1 MVDGEKATLI
11 RVVAN
16 LDFGSSLNKDMPRG
30 PLTFSLM
37 RYGSCVL
44 QCVRTYIIQR
54 NYAPFSWVFLAKDI
68 RLIEP

>member
-1 MVDGEKATLI
+1 MVDGEKASRKFRL
-11 RVVAN
+11 
-16 LDFGSSLNKDMPRG
+16 SLNKVMPRG

-37 RYGSCVL
+37 RYGS
-44 QCVRTYIIQR
+44 CVRTYIIQR

>member
-1 MVDGEKATLI
+1 MVDGEKATI
-11 RVVAN
+11 VRVVAN

-37 RYGSCVL
+37 RYGSCV
-44 QCVRTYIIQR
+44 RTYIIQR